1 MNNVQVDATQV
12 LAMFSEFDEKHRKV
26 VFRRSLGEASRILVR
41 ETRKQLRGVRTKSGS
56 LNTKTKSKWTGKT
69 LESGVR
75 YKIAKNAKE
84 SKVHIMGDFRLKFFE
99 LGTKDRNTKGHRVT
113 GKYWSRGEGRGRIYK
128 VRTGKGGFRGRIEA
142 SKFFVKGKE
151 MSERQVFGS
160 MDQIFSK
167 HVTRI
172 NAKYK

>member
-1 MNNVQVDATQV
+1 MSNVQVDATKV
-12 LAMFSEFDEKHRKV
+12 LAMFSEFDEKHRKA

-56 LNTKTKSKWTGKT
+56 LSTKTKSKWTGKT

-99 LGTKDRNTKGHRVT
+99 LGTKDRRTKGYRVI
-113 GKYWSRGEGRGRIYK
+113 GKYWKGARVYK
-128 VRTGKGGFRGRIEA
+128 IRTGKGGFRGRIDA
-142 SKFFVKGKE
+142 SKFFAKGKE
-151 MSERQVFGS
+151 MSERQVFAS

-167 HVTRI
+167 HVEKI

>member
-1 MNNVQVDATQV
+1 MNNVQVDAAQV

-56 LNTKTKSKWTGKT
+56 LSTKTKSKWTGKT

-99 LGTKDRNTKGHRVT
+99 LGTKDRRTKGYRVVGKHRV
-113 GKYWSRGEGRGRIYK
+113 GGRIYK
-128 VRTGKGGFRGRIEA
+128 ERKGSGGFRGRIEA
-142 SKFFVKGKE
+142 SKFFEKGKE
-151 MSERQVFGS
+151 MSERQVFAS
-160 MDQIFSK
+160 MDQIFSRQVEK
-167 HVTRI
+167 I

>member
-1 MNNVQVDATQV
+1 MSNVQVDAAQV

-56 LNTKTKSKWTGKT
+56 LSTKTKSKWTGKT

-99 LGTKDRNTKGHRVT
+99 LGTKDRRTKGYRVV
-113 GKYWSRGEGRGRIYK
+113 GKHWVGGRIYK
-128 VRTGKGGFRGRIEA
+128 ERKGSGGFRGRIEA
-142 SKFFVKGKE
+142 SKFFAKGKE
-151 MSERQVFGS
+151 MSERQVFAS

-167 HVTRI
+167 HVEKI

>member
-1 MNNVQVDATQV
+1 MSNVQVDATQV

-41 ETRKQLRGVRTKSGS
+41 ETRKQLRGVRTKSGPLS
-56 LNTKTKSKWTGKT
+56 TKTKSKWTGKT

-99 LGTKDRNTKGHRVT
+99 LGTKDRRTKGYRVA
-113 GKYWSRGEGRGRIYK
+113 GKQRAGGRIYK
-128 VRTGKGGFRGRIEA
+128 VRTGKGGFRGRIGA

>member
-1 MNNVQVDATQV
+1 MSNVQVDATKV
-12 LAMFSEFDEKHRKV
+12 LAMFSEFDEKHRRL
-26 VFRRSLGEASRILVR
+26 VFRSGLGEASRILVR
-41 ETRKQLRGVRTKSGS
+41 ETRKQLRGVRTKRGTLRSGS
-56 LNTKTKSKWTGKT
+56 KGRTTGKT
-69 LESGVR
+69 MESGVR
-75 YKIAKNAKE
+75 YKVAKNAKE
-84 SKVHIMGDFRLKFFE
+84 AKVHIMGDFRLKFFE
-99 LGTKDRNTKGHRVT
+99 LGTKDRTTKGHRVT
-113 GKYWSRGEGRGRIYK
+113 GKYWKGARVYK
-128 VRTGKGGFRGRIEA
+128 IRAGKGGFRGRIDA

>member
-1 MNNVQVDATQV
+1 MSNVQVDTTQV

-41 ETRKQLRGVRTKSGS
+41 
-56 LNTKTKSKWTGKT
+56 
-69 LESGVR
+69 ESGVR

-99 LGTKDRNTKGHRVT
+99 LGTKDRRTKGYRVV
-113 GKYWSRGEGRGRIYK
+113 GKHWVGGRIYK
-128 VRTGKGGFRGRIEA
+128 ERKGSGGFRGRIEA

-151 MSERQVFGS
+151 MSERQVFAS

-167 HVTRI
+167 HVEKI